1 MRWTRA
7 ETRKY
12 ANHKIAQDYKALHA
26 CLEGFFYDNNFYL
39 LISK

>member
-7 ETRKY
+7 GTRKY

-26 CLEGFFYDNNFYL
+26 DVKGFFVIITAYL